1 LKTDFRPNSQWRTI
15 VGVVADIKNAGLD
28 KPTGTELYIPY
39 NQASTDPTVT
49 TSFVGVA
56 SLVIRTKQDPLALA
70 GEARAQVRGL
80 DPTVPISYLRTMEQ
94 VISRSVSRP
103 RFLTLLMT
111 LFSSLS
117 LVLAALGIYG
127 VISYA
132 VAQRTPEIGI
142 RMALG
147 ARGGHVLR
155 LVGQSGLRIA
165 LAGTLGGA
173 LGAFALTR
181 FLSGLLF
188 GVSSLDPATF
198 LAMAGVLAVVTLLAC
213 YVPAR
218 RASRIN
224 PTVALRY
231 E

>member
-1 LKTDFRPNSQWRTI
+1 
-15 VGVVADIKNAGLD
+15 
-28 KPTGTELYIPY
+28 
-39 NQASTDPTVT
+39 
-49 TSFVGVA
+49 
-56 SLVIRTKQDPLALA
+56 
-70 GEARAQVRGL
+70 
-80 DPTVPISYLRTMEQ
+80 MEQ